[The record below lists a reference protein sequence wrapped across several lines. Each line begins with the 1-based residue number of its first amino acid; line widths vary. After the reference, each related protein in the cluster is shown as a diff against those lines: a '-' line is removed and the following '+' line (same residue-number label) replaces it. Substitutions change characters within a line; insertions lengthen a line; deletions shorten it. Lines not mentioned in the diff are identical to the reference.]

1 MIYFRI
7 LSFLLNSKFN
17 QFKNIQELQELGEYS
32 NNFPPTPE
40 LEKITFYPN
49 YPVGPRGRNSLEPQ
63 LLQDLLCS
71 MLKEESFFVD
81 SKPYFLFLFHFQI
94 PKDLFRCL
102 ITSGWW
108 GEKNFYWVISLIA
121 ITSPPQTLVDRQ
133 ENSFSI
139 FYKFIFNTFFM
150 NKMF

>member
-1 MIYFRI
+1 MYFRI

-94 PKDLFRCL
+94 PKDTCFDVLL
-102 ITSGWW
+102 LQGG
-108 GEKNFYWVISLIA
+108 GE
-121 ITSPPQTLVDRQ
+121 RR
-133 ENSFSI
+133 I
-139 FYKFIFNTFFM
+139 FIG
-150 NKMF
+150 